1 MHVYYARCIIT
12 MDLML
17 KDSTVLVTAAS
28 QGLGFSVAK
37 ALVNE
42 GARVIICGRTER
54 TLKEASSKLGSNAD
68 YRIADVSKSDDIQN
82 LIESLD
88 NLDGLYVNAGGPS
101 PGEFSDLNDSD
112 WEHAFELTLMSA
124 VRLTREA
131 IPLLKKAEH
140 PSILYSTSISV
151 KQPISNLLL
160 SNSLRPAVIGMMRTL
175 SGELAA
181 DGIRVNAVCPGY
193 IHTQRVEELMAKSKA
208 NESDPMTAITS
219 QIPLGRMGYPDEF
232 GVTCAFLLSPLASYI
247 HGSLLLIDG
256 GLYKGMM

>member
-1 MHVYYARCIIT
+1 

-28 QGLGFSVAK
+28 RGLGFSVAK

-42 GARVIICGRTER
+42 GARVIICGRTEK
-54 TLKEASSKLGSNAD
+54 TLEEASSKLGQNAE
-68 YRIADVSKSDDIQN
+68 YRVADVSKPDDIKG
-82 LIESLD
+82 LMKSLD
-88 NLDGLYVNAGGPS
+88 HLDGLFVNAGGPS
-101 PGEFSDLNDSD
+101 PGEFSDLSDSD

-151 KQPISNLLL
+151 KQPINNLLL

-175 SGELAA
+175 SEEVAA
-181 DGIRVNAVCPGY
+181 VGIRVNAVCPGY
-193 IHTQRVEELMAKSKA
+193 INTQRVEELMAKSKTK
-208 NESDPMTAITS
+208 ESDPMKAITS
-219 QIPLGRMGYPDEF
+219 RIPLGRMGHPDEF
-232 GVTCAFLLSPLASYI
+232 GVTCAFLLSPIASYI